1 MKGALI
7 GLAMAGICMVVSVDA
22 QTFFGFRLLDLDGR
36 HVKWSALQGNRAEVT
51 YAVVAKATIF
61 PDARNCAAMEPM
73 DAMLERWKVSPSV
86 FRAEVKAAFEM
97 WEMVAD
103 IDFREVEDPAAAQIL
118 IGAQSNP
125 EGRAFADVRY
135 VPGEKQFR
143 EIDRSLICLNPTK
156 PWKVGFDGNLKV
168 YDVRYTMAHE
178 IGHAIGLDHPEPS
191 GQVMSHRYQESFRS
205 LQVGDV
211 KGAVQIYGTRR

>member
-1 MKGALI
+1 MRGALV
-7 GLAMAGICMVVSVDA
+7 GLAMAAIGLMASANA

-36 HVKWSALQGNRAEVT
+36 PVKWSASLGNRVEVT
-51 YAVVAKATIF
+51 YAFVDRPTAFA
-61 PDARNCAAMEPM
+61 DARNCGAIEPM
-73 DAMLERWKVSPSV
+73 DALLERWMITASV

-97 WEMVAD
+97 WETVAD
-103 IDFREVEDPAAAQIL
+103 IDFREIKDPDEAQIK
-118 IGAQSNP
+118 IGAQTNP

-135 VPGEKQFR
+135 RPGENQVR

-168 YDVRYTMAHE
+168 YDLRYTMAHE

-191 GQVMSHRYQESFRS
+191 GQVMSHRYQESFRN

-211 KGAVQIYGTRR
+211 KGVVQIYGTRR